1 MKTLIERG
9 MLFGGL
15 KRIDEP
21 HLVERY
27 NRALNAL
34 HLPST
39 TLTSFHVDAAGY
51 SPEVAAEL
59 GESYLDPR
67 GVNRLFIILSPEQR
81 RKPIIRT
88 SFSADL
94 TVYRRFLDANARA
107 IETLTLHDAVFGE
120 MENLVLDVTC
130 PADIVGFRTVNFEVH
145 TPSGMLEA
153 AKALEGL
160 VTRFETEPES
170 WRDTAL
176 MESIVEGARKC
187 GDIRRNG
194 IVPTATRFEWPDLYH
209 TTHLGGAY
217 VIRYEDGVILFG
229 DPERLVPVPKDT
241 TVYSVGDAA
250 KVLFTLDESRLLE
263 SLNVDWLL
271 GSQVFE
277 HRIAMVTA
285 DLLLSAGV
293 PFDPHAVLDEKRCPR
308 LVHQHHDALLKV
320 DARFRA
326 LTQARALAV
335 NGGDLEGF
343 VSRLPAE
350 HQLMLRRALPDV
362 EDVWEVNRF
371 LAEFTRFDPVT
382 TFIVNKPLFY
392 DLYARSD
399 EARRAFAAEA
409 VTTVYLPMADRR
421 HRNKSEVKARFFG
434 IHQ

>member
-34 HLPST
+34 NLPST
-39 TLTSFHVDAAGY
+39 TLTTFHVDAAGY
-51 SPEVAAEL
+51 SPEVAAEI

-67 GVNRLFIILSPEQR
+67 GVNRMFIILSPDQR
-81 RKPIIRT
+81 RKPIIRA

-107 IETLTLHDAVFGE
+107 IETLTLHDAVYGE

-130 PADIVGFRTVNFEVH
+130 PADIIGFKTVTFEVH

-153 AKALEGL
+153 AKRLEGL
-160 VTRFETEPES
+160 VTRFVEEQGS
-170 WRDTAL
+170 WRDTSL

-217 VIRYEDGVILFG
+217 VIRYDDGVIMFG
-229 DPERLVPVPKDT
+229 NPEHLVPVPSDT
-241 TVYSVGDAA
+241 TVYPIGDAERA
-250 KVLFTLDESRLLE
+250 LFTLEHSNLLE
-263 SLNVDWLL
+263 SLNVDWLME
-271 GSQVFE
+271 SRVFE

-285 DLLLSAGV
+285 DLLISAGV

-308 LVHQHHDALLKV
+308 LIHQHHDAVLKG

-326 LTQARALAV
+326 LTQARAVAS

-350 HQLMLRRALPDV
+350 HQLMFRRALPDV

-371 LAEFTRFDPVT
+371 LAEFTCFDPVT

-392 DLYARSD
+392 DMYSKSG
-399 EARRAFAAEA
+399 ESRRAFAAEA
-409 VTTVYLPMADRR
+409 VTTVYLPMSDRR